1 MTPGAE
7 EGSGPRDGEVLSRD
21 FVLLFIA
28 SFLFLGSLYLLIP
41 VMPLYMVDVA
51 RASTTQVG
59 LLMGTLTFASFL
71 LRIYVGHKADE
82 IGRKPFLL
90 LGAAI
95 FVAASLLYIPART
108 VWTLVPVL
116 CLHGAGIAC
125 FHTASLVYIGD
136 IAPVA
141 QRGKSQAWFQTS
153 FNAAIMTAPPVGLL
167 LKDRLGYNSVF
178 IAASIAGAASLL
190 FIPFVSERWIPRVVE
205 RASRAGVSA
214 RRRLIVLVSVAIF
227 AGTATLG
234 CIEAFLGLFAES
246 AGIGHFA
253 LFFTVSGGVLIVLRL
268 AGGSL
273 IDRLGRRL
281 SVVLALIALGASML
295 VLAAAKSFAILAVA
309 AVVWGAGF
317 AFCSPALSAMLM
329 DRVPSGEL
337 GQAFGAFTASFEAG
351 IVFGAMVMGPVVT
364 ALGFRQAFVII
375 GCLCGA
381 AALFFAVTYGALSG
395 D

>member
-7 EGSGPRDGEVLSRD
+7 EGRAPQDGDVLSRD
-21 FVLLFIA
+21 FMFLFIA
-28 SFLFLGSLYLLIP
+28 SFFFLGSLYLLIP
-41 VMPLYMVDVA
+41 VLPLYMVDIA
-51 RASTTQVG
+51 HASVTQVG

-82 IGRKPFLL
+82 LGRKPFLL

-95 FVAASLLYIPART
+95 FVAASLLYIPARSI
-108 VWTLVPVL
+108 WTLVPVL
-116 CLHGAGIAC
+116 LLHGSGIAC

-136 IAPVA
+136 IAPVT

-153 FNAAIMTAPPVGLL
+153 FNAAIMVAPPIGLL

-178 IAASIAGAASLL
+178 VSASIAGAASLV
-190 FIPFVSERWIPRVVE
+190 FIPFVSERWIPRVTE
-205 RASRAGVSA
+205 QASRAGTAA

-246 AGIGHFA
+246 AKIGHFA

-268 AGGSL
+268 ACGSL
-273 IDRLGRRL
+273 IDRLGRRM
-281 SVVLALIALGASML
+281 SVVLALFALGASML
-295 VLAAAKSFAILAVA
+295 VLAAAKSFAVLCIA

-329 DRVPSGEL
+329 DRVPSDEL
-337 GQAFGAFTASFEAG
+337 GQAFGIYTAAFEAG
-351 IVFGAMVMGPVVT
+351 IVFGAMVMGLVVT

-375 GCLCGA
+375 GCLCAA
-381 AALFFAVTYGALSG
+381 AALFFAAMYRALAG
-395 D
+395 E